1 MDEDRQDRIAGDRP
15 VAENPYA
22 ASNVEPAAAPKGRF
36 TLSRGFP
43 WSFLASG
50 GLLTVV
56 LLSQDPFIDL
66 FDRMAIEL
74 SQATQLVLTPLAIL
88 AAFGLLLFTVV
99 KEMLPQNKVYARACN
114 WFVIVASLLGGFFY
128 ALSLGIPLKR
138 IIQQL

>member
-22 ASNVEPAAAPKGRF
+22 ASNIEPAAPPKGRF
-36 TLSRGFP
+36 NLSRGFL
-43 WSFLASG
+43 WAFLASG
-50 GLLTVV
+50 GLLTAV

-66 FDRMAIEL
+66 FDRMSIEL
-74 SQATQLVLTPLAIL
+74 PTPTVLALSPFAIL
-88 AAFGLLLFTVV
+88 ASFGLLLFTVV
-99 KEMLPQNKVYARACN
+99 KEMLPKNKFYARACN
-114 WFVIVASLLGGFFY
+114 WFVIVASVLGGFFY